1 MAVARVRPANSDDVD
16 EIVRV
21 QEITWRTAYNE
32 LVPEAA
38 RQRLS
43 GPAAHDAWKAAVTFG
58 AGYHVLV
65 ATEGEWT
72 VGFCAVGPAR
82 IDEPEAPKDLAQIV
96 ALLVEP
102 RWGRRGHG
110 RRLLGAAFRAAAKDG
125 ATSGMAWVPEADL
138 ASRACYDRIG
148 WAPDGALRTL
158 DAGDRK
164 LRELRLIGPL
174 RIEERRR
181 VFAEP

>member
-38 RQRLS
+38 LQRLS